1 MTKCNP
7 ANERVKH
14 RYFHYLKDVR
24 GRDDASI
31 DGAAKAIHRFEEH
44 SKTRDFKKFHVE
56 QARAFKAHLMAT
68 RNVRTGEPVSA
79 STIHSTLAALKA
91 FFVWLAQQR
100 GYRARIKLADAEYF
114 NAPDNLSRI
123 ATARR
128 YKACPTIKQVRA
140 MLDAMPAG
148 SEIEQRDRALIAFTL
163 LSGARDRA
171 IVSFKLK
178 HIDVENE
185 LIEQDAREVRTKRAK
200 TFTTWF
206 FPVGDDIRKIFVDWV
221 AFLREQKGFGPEDP
235 LFPKSK
241 VALGDNLEFRAIGL
255 DRAHWANANPVR
267 AIFREACA
275 LAGLPYFN
283 PHSLRNTLVQLAYE
297 LKLDAEQFKAWSQN
311 LGHENCLTTFS
322 SYGEI
327 QPARQAEII
336 RGLAASE
343 PASEV
348 ARPGTSPQTCR
359 SNGEGEPELEE
370 NSLRKGLV

>member
-1 MTKCNP
+1 MTKRNGP
-7 ANERVKH
+7 NERVKR
-14 RYFHYLKDVR
+14 RYLHHLKETK
-24 GRDDASI
+24 GRDEASLDAV
-31 DGAAKAIHRFEEH
+31 AKAIDRFEEH
-44 SKTRDFKKFHVE
+44 SKHRDFKKFHVE
-56 QARAFKAHLMAT
+56 QARAFKAHMTVT
-68 RNVRTGEPVSA
+68 RNARTGEPLSA

-91 FFVWLAQQR
+91 FFTWLAQQS
-100 GYRARIKLADAEYF
+100 GYRSRIKLADAEYF
-114 NAPDNLSRI
+114 NAPDNLSRV

-128 YKACPTIKQVRA
+128 YKAYPTINQVRA
-140 MLDAMPAG
+140 MIEGIPAAT
-148 SEIEQRDRALIAFTL
+148 EIEQRDRALIAFTL

-206 FPVGDDIRKIFVDWV
+206 FPVGDDFRKIVLDWV
-221 AFLREQKGFGPEDP
+221 GFLRKQKGFGPEDP

-241 VALGDNLEFRAIGL
+241 VLPAENLEFRAVGL
-255 DRAHWANANPVR
+255 DRAHWANANQVR

-327 QPARQAEII
+327 QPSRQAEII
-336 RGLAASE
+336 RGLAK
-343 PASEV
+343 PDN
-348 ARPGTSPQTCR
+348 SPK
-359 SNGEGEPELEE
+359 GGMAPEL
-370 NSLRKGLV
+370 LRKIADRLERTGRPL

>member
-1 MTKCNP
+1 MSKRNS
-7 ANERVKH
+7 ANERVKR
-14 RYFHYLKDVR
+14 RYLQHLKETK
-24 GRDDASI
+24 GRDEASLDAV
-31 DGAAKAIHRFEEH
+31 AKAIDRFEEH
-44 SKTRDFKKFHVE
+44 SKFRDFKKFHVE
-56 QARAFKAHLMAT
+56 QVRAFKAHLRAT
-68 RNVRTGEPVSA
+68 RNVRTGEPLSA
-79 STIHSTLAALKA
+79 STIYSTLAALKA
-91 FFVWLAQQR
+91 FFAWLSQEQ
-100 GYRARIKLADAEYF
+100 GYRSRIKLADAEYF
-114 NAPDNLSRI
+114 NSPDNLSRV

-128 YKACPTIKQVRA
+128 YKACPTVKQVRA
-140 MLDAMPAG
+140 MIDAVPAAT
-148 SEIEQRDRALIAFTL
+148 EIQQRDRALIAFTL

-178 HIDVENE
+178 HVDIESE

-206 FPVGDDIRKIFVDWV
+206 FPVGEDIRQVFVDWV

-241 VALGDNLEFRAIGL
+241 VAPDDNLEFRAVGL
-255 DRAHWANANPVR
+255 DRAHWANANQVR

-275 LAGLPYFN
+275 LAGSPYFN

-336 RGLAASE
+336 RGLAGSTD
-343 PASEV
+343 EV
-348 ARPGTSPQTCR
+348 DDQTD
-359 SNGEGEPELEE
+359 LEQ
-370 NSLRKGLV
+370 LRKLAEKLARRGKAA

>member
-1 MTKCNP
+1 MTKRNGP
-7 ANERVKH
+7 NERVKR
-14 RYFHYLKDVR
+14 RYLHHLKETK
-24 GRDDASI
+24 GRDEASLDAV
-31 DGAAKAIHRFEEH
+31 AKAMDRFEEH
-44 SKTRDFKKFHVE
+44 SKHRDFKKFHVE
-56 QARAFKAHLMAT
+56 QARAFKAQLTVT
-68 RNVRTGEPVSA
+68 RNARTGEPLSA

-91 FFVWLAQQR
+91 FFAWLAQQPGHR
-100 GYRARIKLADAEYF
+100 SRIKLADVEYF
-114 NAPDNLSRI
+114 NAPDNLSRV

-128 YKACPTIKQVRA
+128 YKACPTVNQVRA
-140 MLDAMPAG
+140 MIKAIPAAT
-148 SEIEQRDRALIAFTL
+148 EIEQRDRALIGFTL

-171 IVSFKLK
+171 IISFKLK

-185 LIEQDAREVRTKRAK
+185 LIEVRTKRAK

-206 FPVGDDIRKIFVDWV
+206 FPVGDDLRNTFVDWV

-241 VALGDNLEFRAIGL
+241 VAPDDNLEFRAVGL
-255 DRAHWANANPVR
+255 DRAHWANANQVR
-267 AIFREACA
+267 AIFREACV

-327 QPARQAEII
+327 QPSRQAEII
-336 RGLAASE
+336 RGLAGS
-343 PASEV
+343 
-348 ARPGTSPQTCR
+348 RQTSDLSAQA
-359 SNGEGEPELEE
+359 EM
-370 NSLRKGLV
+370 LRKLADQMQRQGIPTGTGSQR

>member
-1 MTKCNP
+1 MTKRNGP
-7 ANERVKH
+7 NERIKR
-14 RYFHYLKDVR
+14 RYLHILKETK
-24 GRDDASI
+24 GRDEASLDAV
-31 DGAAKAIHRFEEH
+31 AKAIDRFEEH
-44 SKTRDFKKFHVE
+44 SRNRDFKKFHVE
-56 QARAFKAHLMAT
+56 QARAFKASLIAA
-68 RNVRTGEPVSA
+68 RNARTGEPLSA

-91 FFVWLAQQR
+91 FFVWLAQQPGFR
-100 GYRARIKLADAEYF
+100 SRMKIADAEYF
-114 NAPDNLSRI
+114 NPPDNLSRV

-128 YKACPTIKQVRA
+128 YKACPTIKQVRS
-140 MLDAMPAG
+140 MLDVMPANN
-148 SEIEQRDRALIAFTL
+148 EIERRDRALIAFAL

-178 HIDVENE
+178 HVDIENE

-241 VALGDNLEFRAIGL
+241 VAPGDDLEFRAIGL
-255 DRAHWANANPVR
+255 DKAHWANANRVR
-267 AIFREACA
+267 AIIREACT

-297 LKLDAEQFKAWSQN
+297 RKLDAERFKAWSQN

-327 QPARQAEII
+327 PPARQAEII
-336 RGLAASE
+336 RGLAGSVDE
-343 PASEV
+343 TED
-348 ARPGTSPQTCR
+348 QI
-359 SNGEGEPELEE
+359 NPEQ
-370 NSLRKGLV
+370 LRKLADKLERRGKPI